1 MPDASAIR
9 MGGAYV
15 EISADDS
22 PMLRRLR
29 ESQARLKAWAAENS
43 GGMQIS
49 RGTEAAAL
57 AEQDAKSPTF
67 FRGSFKGTELVEGG
81 LKFAAAIAAT
91 KAAIADVRIYS
102 ALFRGDMEGARKA
115 AEALPFGLGEIV
127 KELSGPVDSAANAL
141 IARLTGTWQMKDVYA
156 GKSSKADL
164 KATVDQFN
172 RGESA
177 IKDVDKALAKATMS
191 ARDLAKHEV
200 AGLKLSADAAGELLA
215 KKLQLIDVDEKKK
228 AYEKQVQAGRAIREA
243 FAGESRQLEAD
254 YQKLVLSAADFAR
267 YQAKAKGYTDEEADS
282 IRRGTQALED
292 RKAAIENAAIAAQNA
307 IDADVAKMQEGID
320 LLTEMEHESAKAA
333 QEIDS
338 LREAVMTPE
347 ERARALV
354 EKYQGMDLHP
364 ETRRRAIQKALEDAA
379 AAVPDVARATIGV
392 RGTFNAADIGSL
404 GAGSTADRLAT
415 AADKTAANTE
425 KIAALMEKFGLN
437 FG

>member
-15 EISADDS
+15 EISADDA
-22 PMLRRLR
+22 PMLRRLK

-49 RGTEAAAL
+49 RGTESAL
-57 AEQDAKSPTF
+57 AGQGENAPTF

-102 ALFRGDMEGARKA
+102 ALFQGDMEGARKA

-127 KELSGPVDSAANAL
+127 KELSGPVDSAVNAL
-141 IARLTGTWQMKDVYA
+141 VARLTGTWQMKDVYA

-172 RGESA
+172 RGVAA
-177 IKDVDKALAKATMS
+177 IRDVDKALAKATMS
-191 ARDLAKHEV
+191 ARDLAKYEV
-200 AGLKLSADAAGELLA
+200 DGLKLSADVAGELLA

-228 AYEKQVQAGRAIREA
+228 AYDKQVQAGRAARES
-243 FAGESRQLEAD
+243 FTGESRQLEAD
-254 YQKLVLSAADFAR
+254 YQRLVLSAADFAR

-282 IRRGTQALED
+282 IRRGTQAIED

-307 IDADVAKMQEGID
+307 LDAEVAKMQEGID
-320 LLTEMEHESAKAA
+320 LLTEMERESAKAA
-333 QEIDS
+333 QEIES

-347 ERARALV
+347 ERARALI
-354 EKYQGMDLHP
+354 EKYQGMDLDP

-379 AAVPDVARATIGV
+379 AAMPDVAARATIGV

-404 GAGSTADRLAT
+404 GAGGTADRLAT
-415 AADKTAANTE
+415 PRRSRRSWKSSA
-425 KIAALMEKFGLN
+425 
-437 FG
+437 